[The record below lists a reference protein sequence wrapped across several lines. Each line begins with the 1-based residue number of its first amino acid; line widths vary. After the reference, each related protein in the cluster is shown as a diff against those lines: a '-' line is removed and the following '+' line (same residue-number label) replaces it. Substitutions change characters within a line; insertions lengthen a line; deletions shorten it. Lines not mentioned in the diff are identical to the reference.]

1 VVVRWPIADGG
12 DGPNG
17 VNLDWWVEDPEEVNA
32 IATGPVEVLAATGH
46 QAWIV
51 AAADVLG
58 VPRNTVV
65 PIEGMRAVVELA
77 YLAPMLDACGLGSW
91 SISSR

>member
-1 VVVRWPIADGG
+1 MGEGLRQSGAYAVVVRWPIADGG
-12 DGPNG
+12 DGP
-17 VNLDWWVEDPEEVNA
+17 VEVLV
-32 IATGPVEVLAATGH
+32 ATGP